1 MICTTISHGSGTT
14 EGLIIPIFSI
24 FAFVILGI
32 VIGGRFVSIDLKLL
46 KSSFFGGFFLTLI
59 GALLSFFFAFITFK
73 ITNIELVDAIIAF
86 APGGLETMIAMGS
99 IVDADPTYVA
109 LHHIVRILFLTL
121 LVPFLILRK

>member
-1 MICTTISHGSGTT
+1 MGK
-14 EGLIIPIFSI
+14 IF
-24 FAFVILGI
+24 L
-32 VIGGRFVSIDLKLL
+32 
-46 KSSFFGGFFLTLI
+46 FFNLFD
-59 GALLSFFFAFITFK
+59 FFFAFITFK